1 MGIIWLKSLR
11 LVTGHANVM
20 GHLDHVLKL
29 LASGALNVDPL
40 VSREMKLDD
49 AAEAYAAYDRREAL
63 KIVLRA

>member
-1 MGIIWLKSLR
+1 
-11 LVTGHANVM
+11 M
-20 GHLDHVLKL
+20 GHLDRVLAL
-29 LASGALNVDPL
+29 LASGKLNVDPL